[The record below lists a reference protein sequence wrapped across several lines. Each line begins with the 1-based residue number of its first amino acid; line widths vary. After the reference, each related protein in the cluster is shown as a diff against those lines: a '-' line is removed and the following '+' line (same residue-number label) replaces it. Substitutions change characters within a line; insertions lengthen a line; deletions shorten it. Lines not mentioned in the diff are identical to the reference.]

1 MGKKEVGTKKWV
13 KWVKIWK
20 KPSENGFFLDSNL
33 SFTIRVFTWG
43 LANDLYI
50 CIKNVYQK
58 PAKHVSLV

>member
-1 MGKKEVGTKKWV
+1 MGKMGKNLE
-13 KWVKIWK
+13 